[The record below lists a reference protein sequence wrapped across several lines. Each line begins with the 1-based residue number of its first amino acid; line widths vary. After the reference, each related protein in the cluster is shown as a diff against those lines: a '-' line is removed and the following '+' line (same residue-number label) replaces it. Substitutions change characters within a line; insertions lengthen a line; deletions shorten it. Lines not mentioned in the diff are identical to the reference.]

1 LISSLKHRTGR
12 LPPFLSELIGAL
24 AGIGRPLLV
33 GGCVRDWL
41 MGREP
46 KDYDVEV
53 YGASQASVDRAL
65 ARFGSVDPVGRS
77 FGIIK
82 FRRDGIDFD
91 ISLPRRERKVA
102 QGHRGF
108 EVGTDPTMSPADA
121 LARRDFTINAMAFDT
136 ATGNLLDPLG
146 GTSDLE
152 QRILRHPSEA
162 FVEDPLRVLR
172 AFQFAGRFDFRVNH
186 ETAALCASI
195 AGSFGELPVERIWG
209 EWAKW
214 AGESIRPSAGLRA
227 LEQTGW
233 LMHFPEIANLR
244 GLEQEPEWHPEGD
257 VFEHTCHCVDVL
269 ASLPEWK
276 SMEADER
283 RVLMLAVLSHDFGKA
298 GTTAREERHGMLRWT
313 SPGHET
319 ASGPL
324 AENLLARI
332 GAPLDFAPRIRRL
345 VENHHSH
352 HHGPVPPSAA
362 AVRRLARRLTPATLA
377 QWLLVLRADHLGRP
391 PLVSDETR
399 QRIDAW
405 AAAAQE
411 LALRDSAPKPILL
424 GRHLISA
431 GLKPGPA
438 FKAVLDEAF
447 EAQLEGGFSDE
458 SGAREWLDQRLAQ
471 GGDPVP

>member
-1 LISSLKHRTGR
+1 
-12 LPPFLSELIGAL
+12 
-24 AGIGRPLLV
+24 
-33 GGCVRDWL
+33 
-41 MGREP
+41 
-46 KDYDVEV
+46 
-53 YGASQASVDRAL
+53 
-65 ARFGSVDPVGRS
+65 
-77 FGIIK
+77 
-82 FRRDGIDFD
+82 
-91 ISLPRRERKVA
+91 
-102 QGHRGF
+102 
-108 EVGTDPTMSPADA
+108 
-121 LARRDFTINAMAFDT
+121 
-136 ATGNLLDPLG
+136 
-146 GTSDLE
+146 
-152 QRILRHPSEA
+152 
-162 FVEDPLRVLR
+162 
-172 AFQFAGRFDFRVNH
+172 
-186 ETAALCASI
+186 
-195 AGSFGELPVERIWG
+195 
-209 EWAKW
+209 
-214 AGESIRPSAGLRA
+214 
-227 LEQTGW
+227 
-233 LMHFPEIANLR
+233 
-244 GLEQEPEWHPEGD
+244 
-257 VFEHTCHCVDVL
+257 
-269 ASLPEWK
+269 
-276 SMEADER
+276 
-283 RVLMLAVLSHDFGKA
+283 
-298 GTTAREERHGMLRWT
+298 MLRWT